1 MKNKAF
7 AYARVSSKTQNLD
20 RQIDKFKEIGIEDRC
35 IIVEKESGKDFENRP
50 AYQALR
56 NQMLRTGDTLY
67 VISLDRLGRN
77 KSQVK
82 QELEFFK
89 ANGIRLRILDIPTTT
104 VQYPQG
110 QEWVMDMV
118 NNILIEVLGSMAE
131 QERINIRYRQAQG
144 IAAAKKKGT
153 VRFGRPT
160 AKRPENWDTVYKK
173 WKNGEITAVQA
184 MKETKLKKSTF
195 YKFAK
200 ESA

>member
-1 MKNKAF
+1 MTSKEF

-20 RQIDKFKEIGIEDRC
+20 RQIDKFKEMGIEERN
-35 IIVEKESGKDFENRP
+35 IIVEKESGKDFEGRP

-77 KSQVK
+77 KNQIK
-82 QELEFFK
+82 KELEFFK
-89 ANGIRLRILDIPTTT
+89 VNGIRLKILDIPTTMIT
-104 VQYPQG
+104 YPEG

-131 QERINIRYRQAQG
+131 QERVNIRSRQAQG
-144 IAAAKKKGT
+144 IAAAKNKGT
-153 VRFGRPT
+153 VFGRPK
-160 AKRPENWDTVYKK
+160 AVKPDNWDAVYTR

-184 MKETKLKKSTF
+184 MKETNLKKATF
-195 YKFAK
+195 YNLTKR
-200 ESA
+200 